1 MFLFFTTMIGTKGLL
16 KVTSSLVH
24 SKHGTRLSQK
34 WCKSETLLQTTN
46 MKWHMAHRIV
56 AIPTTLCDL
65 QGQ

>member
-46 MKWHMAHRIV
+46 MK
-56 AIPTTLCDL
+56 
-65 QGQ
+65 